1 MGSTLSAIALLTALA
16 TLFAWA
22 RARRRRLRWMAQ
34 LDAAVATGFDDPG
47 RTAPAPSALAT
58 WLTQAGYPGEGA
70 PARFL
75 AATAVGVVAGV
86 IAGWAG
92 TRAIRGLV
100 VTVAEAPGGLGDT
113 LAPVLVTVPYA
124 LAILLALAP
133 TLMVRSAR
141 RMRVAAIERDLPL
154 VLELLATLAE
164 AGLSLDAALARV
176 LEGQGGER
184 PLIAELRAFQRDL
197 SAGVARVNALRQ
209 LAARTD
215 ASALSVLVAAVIQ
228 AEQVGASLAETLRHQ
243 ADDLRNRRRERALL
257 QAQAMPV
264 KLVLPLVVCFLPGIF
279 LSTLGPV
286 LYQMIRVAD
295 TVLRTG
301 GR

>member
-1 MGSTLSAIALLTALA
+1 MRPVFAAFVLLVAVVTLGG
-16 TLFAWA
+16 WW

-34 LDAAVATGFDDPG
+34 LDAAVSTSGDDGASGPG
-47 RTAPAPSALAT
+47 TPSGLAR
-58 WLTQAGYPGEGA
+58 WLTLAGYGSEDA

-75 AATAVGVVAGV
+75 TACAVGAGAGV
-86 IAGWAG
+86 VVGWLSSL
-92 TRAIRGLV
+92 GLGGV
-100 VTVAEAPGGLGDT
+100 VDTVATAPGGLGDA
-113 LAPVLVTVPYA
+113 LAPVLVTLPYQIA
-124 LAILLALAP
+124 LLLALAP
-133 TLMVRSAR
+133 VLVVRSAR
-141 RMRVAAIERDLPL
+141 RTRVAAIERDLPL

-164 AGLSLDAALARV
+164 AGLGLDAALARV
-176 LEGQGGER
+176 LDGQPAER
-184 PLIAELRAFQRDL
+184 PLVTELRTFQRDL
-197 SAGVARVNALRQ
+197 SAGVTRVHALRQ

-215 ASALSVLVAAVIQ
+215 VSALSVLVAAVIQ
-228 AEQVGASLAETLRHQ
+228 AEQVGASLADTLRHQ

-257 QAQAMPV
+257 LAQAMPV